1 MATKKASGSG
11 KNGRDSHSKRL
22 GVKLFD
28 GEVVRA
34 GGIIVRQRGTKIHP
48 GVNAKRGKDD
58 TIFAVADGKIKFD
71 KGGARVGVIATVAQA

>member
-28 GEVVRA
+28 GEAVNA
-34 GGIIVRQRGTKIHP
+34 GGIIVRQRGTRIHP
-48 GVNAKRGKDD
+48 GVNTKRGKDD
-58 TIFAVADGKIKFD
+58 TIFAVATGKIKFEKD
-71 KGGARVGVIATVAQA
+71 GKRVSVEAVPA